1 MIRPIPQVALGIVC
15 ANQHILLIERQNHE
29 VASNGDVLNWAF
41 PGGKIEKYET
51 PQQAAVREIREETGV
66 IVKAG
71 KIITAWKHPDFQAYI
86 SYVECHLV
94 NDDDHNTVS
103 DPAIKYS
110 KWIPI
115 SNIHE
120 YITKQINDQVELFIE
135 SQN

>member
-1 MIRPIPQVALGIVC
+1 MTELLPQVALGIVC
-15 ANQHILLIERQNHE
+15 AHQRVLLIERQNHE

-41 PGGKIEKYET
+41 PGGKIENGET

-94 NDDDHNTVS
+94 NDDDHNKVP
-103 DPAIKYS
+103 DPAIRSS

-115 SNIHE
+115 RNIHE
-120 YITKQINDQVELFIE
+120 YITRQINDQVELFID